1 MSFNKSLVDRLK
13 KELKAQKDQELAEI
27 FNVSPFV
34 FSSWKRS
41 KGKLIEEVVKYGV
54 NNNLNFNNIFHNE
67 EMKGED
73 NGVFVLMAEDLFS
86 YYLNPREVISKLPK
100 YNIPNINQSKIGF
113 QVISQNM
120 EPTLQVSSI
129 VFGGEIDINK
139 LRTKEIYVVSIL
151 NKGIFITRFK
161 EQIDNLYVFENDNE
175 RFTGFSFT
183 RNEIATIFKVNGV
196 LAKL

>member
-161 EQIDNLYVFENDNE
+161 EQNDNLYVFENDNE

>member
-1 MSFNKSLVDRLK
+1 MSFNKSLVNRLK

-54 NNNLNFNNIFHNE
+54 NNNLNFNSIFHSE
-67 EMKGED
+67 EMKGEN

-86 YYLNPREVISKLPK
+86 YYLNPTEAISKLPR
-100 YNIPNINQSKIGF
+100 YSIPIINQSKMGF

-129 VFGGEIDINK
+129 VFGNEIDINQ
-139 LRTKEIYVVSIL
+139 LRTKEIYIVSIL

-161 EQIDNLYVFENDNE
+161 EQSDNLYFFENDNE
-175 RFTGFSFT
+175 RFTGFSFS
-183 RNEIATIFKVNGV
+183 RNEIVTIFKVNGV
-196 LAKL
+196 LSKL

>member
-1 MSFNKSLVDRLK
+1 MTFNKSLVDRLK
-13 KELKAQKDQELAEI
+13 KEFKAQKDQELAEI

-41 KGKLIEEVVKYGV
+41 KGKLIEEVVKYGI
-54 NNNLNFNNIFHNE
+54 NNNLNFNSIFHNDE
-67 EMKGED
+67 KKDEY

-86 YYLNPREVISKLPK
+86 YYLNPIEAVSKLPK
-100 YNIPNINQSKIGF
+100 YNIPIISQSKIGF

-129 VFGGEIDINK
+129 VFGGEIDINQLK
-139 LRTKEIYVVSIL
+139 TKEIYVVSIL

-161 EQIDNLYVFENDNE
+161 EQNDSVYIFENDNE
-175 RFTGFSFT
+175 RFAAFTFSK
-183 RNEIATIFKVNGV
+183 NEIAAIHKVNGV

>member
-100 YNIPNINQSKIGF
+100 YNIPNINQSKMGF

-161 EQIDNLYVFENDNE
+161 EQNDNLYVFENDNE

>member
-1 MSFNKSLVDRLK
+1 MTFNKSLVDRLK

-41 KGKLIEEVVKYGV
+41 KGKLIEEVVKYGI
-54 NNNLNFNNIFHNE
+54 NNNLNFNSIFHNDE
-67 EMKGED
+67 KKDEY

-86 YYLNPREVISKLPK
+86 YYLNPIEAVSKLPK
-100 YNIPNINQSKIGF
+100 YNIPIISQSKIGF

-129 VFGGEIDINK
+129 VFGGEIDINQLK
-139 LRTKEIYVVSIL
+139 TKEIYVVSIL

-161 EQIDNLYVFENDNE
+161 EQNDSVYIFENDNE
-175 RFTGFSFT
+175 RFAAFTFSK
-183 RNEIATIFKVNGV
+183 NEIAAIHKVNGV